1 MIRFVLAGLL
11 VRRIAGLAL
20 WVALR
25 PGGWAVIVAATL
37 IWLKATA

>member
-1 MIRFVLAGLL
+1 MIRVLLAGLF
-11 VRRIAGLAL
+11 VRRLAGLAL

>member
-1 MIRFVLAGLL
+1 VIRLLLAGLL
-11 VRRIAGLAL
+11 ARRLAGLAL
-20 WVALR
+20 WLALR